1 MAVRYDGDKKTILLA
16 CEKAGLS
23 MSDFIVGA
31 SLKTRNV
38 GVKNEPKTFLNLK
51 KERAM
56 NEKYT
61 DFMEKSINAK
71 EFHIEEWNRVKARLK
86 EDLES
91 RNLKIPIPWF
101 LPTR

>member
-1 MAVRYDGDKKTILLA
+1 
-16 CEKAGLS
+16 
-23 MSDFIVGA
+23 
-31 SLKTRNV
+31 
-38 GVKNEPKTFLNLK
+38 
-51 KERAM
+51 M
-56 NEKYT
+56 NEKYI

-71 EFHIEEWNRVKARLK
+71 EFHIEEWNRAKARLK

>member
-1 MAVRYDGDKKTILLA
+1 
-16 CEKAGLS
+16 

-38 GVKNEPKTFLNLK
+38 GVKNGPKTFLNLK